1 MLTEKYDPNDRF
13 EYVYSQGGNYDKVLV
28 LKDKMTGVHYL
39 VASSGDGGMGITP
52 LLNTDG
58 TVFTTE
64 IEETW

>member
-1 MLTEKYDPNDRF
+1 MLTEKYNPNDRF
-13 EYVYSQGGNYDKVLV
+13 EYVYSQGVNDKVLV
-28 LKDKMTGVHYL
+28 LKDKITGVHYL
-39 VASSGDGGMGITP
+39 VTSNGNSGMGITP

>member
-1 MLTEKYDPNDRF
+1 MLTEKYNPNDRF
-13 EYVYSQGGNYDKVLV
+13 EYVYKQGGYDKVLV

-39 VASSGDGGMGITP
+39 VTTRENGGMGIPP